1 MLKPG
6 LYEKLINTET
16 AKALAQVPEERK
28 ASAPVD
34 AAEAPVVLSAYVADA
49 VRKRLETIGDSE
61 PEKQVSLV
69 NNIIAL
75 LGQKEQQVEEPAA
88 QLTALLAEKHP
99 LTAVGKAAK
108 DLPRPE
114 TSIAMSS
121 LFTGAQHEPAMFAEW
136 KKEIVSSDRIDML
149 VSFIKWSGLRL
160 ILEELTDFTQRGGML
175 RIITTSYMGAT
186 EVKAIETLS
195 KLPNTEIRVS
205 YDTKR
210 TRLHAKTYVFYRDT
224 GFTTAYIGSSNLSN
238 AAISSGMEWNV
249 KVTAKDQPDLLRK
262 VMATFDAY
270 WHAEEFEP
278 YTDDSH
284 ERLYQALKAEKAH
297 GEELQYFFDIR
308 PYPYQQEMLDRLR
321 AEREVRGHYRN
332 LVVAATGT
340 GKTVI
345 AALDYRGFVRSRP
358 VQANRL
364 LFLAHREEILKQ
376 SLMTFRGVLKDANF
390 GALWVGNE
398 QPEQLDHVFLSV
410 QTMNSRKLWE
420 QLPPNYYDYIV
431 VDETHH
437 AAADSYDRALSYFEP
452 RILLGLTATP
462 ERMDGKSILDYFDHR
477 IAAEIRLPE
486 AIDRKLLCPFQYFGV
501 SDTIDLDTLH
511 WVRGGYDRKELT
523 NLYVLSGVLA
533 GKRAD
538 HVLQQVDKYTADM
551 AQLKALGFCVSVE
564 HARFMAKHFTE
575 AGVPAISLDG
585 NSSDAERAQA
595 KGRLVSGEVKV
606 IFVVDLYNEGVDIPE
621 VNTVL
626 FLRPTESLTIFL
638 QQLGRGL
645 RLWEG
650 KDCLTVLDFIG
661 AANRK
666 YNFEQKF
673 AALLTDTHS
682 SVEREI
688 KRGFLAVPKGC
699 YIQLEKKAQRIILD
713 NIRTSYGVR
722 RGLVSKIASFTEDTG
737 IACTLANFLQYYN
750 MDARSLYKWDSFT
763 QLCVEANVCAAFD
776 EPAKAAVTRTL
787 GRVAAMDS
795 RRWIAF
801 LLEVLPQ
808 LNTID
813 FHGIT
818 EEQRLMLSMF
828 HATIWGAAMEQVD
841 DALFLGH
848 MRDLIN
854 SPVMMGELLQL
865 LRYRYDSI
873 DFIDTPN
880 SLPYACPLDVHCTYS
895 RDQLLCALGFNAFN
909 AVREGVK
916 YLEDRKTDV
925 FFITLNKSDKDYSP
939 TTMYNDYA
947 VTPTLFHWQ
956 SQSTT
961 APESVTGQ
969 RYIHH
974 MERGNHI
981 LLFVRSS
988 KKDNWG
994 TAPYTFLGE
1003 AQYVRHEGSRPMN
1016 MWWQLAHPFPAKYIR
1031 KVQQVMG

>member
-28 ASAPVD
+28 ASVPVD

-121 LFTGAQHEPAMFAEW
+121 LFTGAQHEPAMFAEL

-262 VMATFDAY
+262 VMTTFDAY

-308 PYPYQQEMLDRLR
+308 PYPYQQEILDRLR

-398 QPEQLDHVFLSV
+398 QPEQLDHIFLSV

-462 ERMDGKSILDYFDHR
+462 DRMDGKSILDYFDHR

-538 HVLQQVDKYTADM
+538 HVLQQVDRYTADM

-564 HARFMAKHFTE
+564 HARFMAKRFTE

-713 NIRTSYGVR
+713 NIRASYGVR

-737 IACTLANFLQYYN
+737 MACTLANFLQYYN

-828 HATIWGAAMEQVD
+828 HATIWGTAMEQVD
-841 DALFLGH
+841 DVLFLGH

-854 SPVMMGELLQL
+854 SPVMMEELLQL

-916 YLEDRKTDV
+916 YLEYRKTDV

-1016 MWWQLAHPFPAKYIR
+1016 MWWQLAHPIPAKYIR

>member
-6 LYEKLINTET
+6 LYEKLINAET
-16 AKALAQVPEERK
+16 AKALAEVPEERK

-49 VRKRLETIGDSE
+49 VRKRLEDMGDSA

-69 NNIIAL
+69 NNIISL

-88 QLTALLAEKHP
+88 QLTALLEEKS
-99 LTAVGKAAK
+99 LFTAAGKSIK

-121 LFTGAQHEPAMFAEW
+121 LFTGARHEPAMFAEL

-160 ILEELTDFTQRGGML
+160 ILEELTDFTQRGGRL

-186 EVKAIETLS
+186 EVKAIEALS

-249 KVTAKDQPDLLRK
+249 KVTAKDQPDVLRK

-270 WHAEEFEP
+270 WNTEEFEA
-278 YTDDSH
+278 YTDESH
-284 ERLYQALKAEKAH
+284 DRLRQALKAEQIH
-297 GEELQYFFDIR
+297 GEPLQYLFDIR
-308 PYPYQQEMLDRLR
+308 PYPYQQEILDRLR

-345 AALDYRGFVRSRP
+345 AALDYRGFARSRP
-358 VQANRL
+358 GQGNRL

-376 SLMTFRGVLKDANF
+376 SLMTFRGVLRDANF
-390 GALWVGNE
+390 GALWVGNY
-398 QPEQLDHVFLSV
+398 QPDRLDHVFLSV
-410 QTMNSRKLWE
+410 QTMNTRKLWE
-420 QLPPNYYDYIV
+420 QLPSDYYDYIV

-437 AAADSYDRALSYFEP
+437 AAADSYDRALNYFKP

-462 ERMDGKSILDYFDHR
+462 ERMDGKSILDYFDQR

-501 SDTIDLDTLH
+501 SDTIDLDDLH
-511 WVRGGYDRKELT
+511 WVRGGYDRKELS
-523 NLYVLSGVLA
+523 NLYTLSGAIA

-551 AQLKALGFCVSVE
+551 DQLKALGFCVSVE
-564 HARFMAKHFTE
+564 HARFMAKHFTD

-585 NSSDAERAQA
+585 NSTDEERHQAQ
-595 KGRLVSGEVKV
+595 GRLVSGDIKA

-621 VNTVL
+621 VNTIL

-645 RLWEG
+645 RLCEG

-673 AALLTDTHS
+673 AALLTDDHP
-682 SVEREI
+682 SVEREV
-688 KRGFLAVPKGC
+688 KRGFLSVPKGC
-699 YIQLEKKAQRIILD
+699 YIQLEKKAQKIILD
-713 NIRTSYGVR
+713 NIRASYGAR

-737 IACTLANFLQYYN
+737 MVCTLANFLQYYN
-750 MDARSLYKWDSFT
+750 MDARSLYKWDSFA
-763 QLCVEANVCAAFD
+763 QLCAEASIRPAFD
-776 EPAKAAVTRTL
+776 EPAKAVVTKAL
-787 GRVAAMDS
+787 IRVAAMDS

-801 LLEVLPQ
+801 LLQVLPK
-808 LNTID
+808 LNTLD
-813 FHGIT
+813 FNTLT

-828 HATIWGAAMEQVD
+828 HATLWGTATEDFD
-841 DALFLGH
+841 DEIFLTH
-848 MRDLIN
+848 VLDLIN
-854 SPVMMGELLQL
+854 SPVMMNELLQL
-865 LRYRYDSI
+865 LQYRYDSI

-880 SLPYACPLDVHCTYS
+880 SLPYVCPLDVHCTYS

-916 YLEDRKTDV
+916 YLEERKTDV

-961 APESVTGQ
+961 APESVAGQ

-974 MERGNHI
+974 QETGNHI
-981 LLFVRSS
+981 LLFVRSA

-994 TAPYTFLGE
+994 TAAYTFLGE

-1016 MWWQLAHPFPAKYIR
+1016 MWWQLAHPIPAKYIR
-1031 KVQQVMG
+1031 KVQQVLG

>member
-121 LFTGAQHEPAMFAEW
+121 LFTGAQHEPAMFAEL

-160 ILEELTDFTQRGGML
+160 ILEELTDFTQRGGKL

-278 YTDDSH
+278 YTEDSH
-284 ERLYQALKAEKAH
+284 ERLYQALKAEKVH
-297 GEELQYFFDIR
+297 RDELQYFFDIR
-308 PYPYQQEMLDRLR
+308 PYPYQQEILDRLR

-345 AALDYRGFVRSRP
+345 VALDYRGFVRSRP

-390 GALWVGNE
+390 GALCVGNE

-410 QTMNSRKLWE
+410 QTMNNRKLWE

-501 SDTIDLDTLH
+501 SDTIDLDALH

-538 HVLQQVDKYTADM
+538 HVLQQVDRYTADM

-585 NSSDAERAQA
+585 NSSDAERTQA

-682 SVEREI
+682 SVEWEI

-713 NIRTSYGVR
+713 NIRASYGAR

-737 IACTLANFLQYYN
+737 MACTLANFLQYYN

-828 HATIWGAAMEQVD
+828 HVTIWGTAMEQVD

-854 SPVMMGELLQL
+854 SPVMMEELLQL

-1016 MWWQLAHPFPAKYIR
+1016 MWWQLAHPIPAKYIR